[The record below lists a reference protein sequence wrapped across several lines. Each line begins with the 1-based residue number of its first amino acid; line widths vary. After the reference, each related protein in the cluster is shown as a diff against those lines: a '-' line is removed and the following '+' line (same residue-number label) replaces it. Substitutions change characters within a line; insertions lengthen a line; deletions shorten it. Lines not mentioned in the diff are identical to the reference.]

1 MPSTG
6 RTNMP
11 DDAVSLEVVGKRNKI
26 PFRDSY
32 HFCHLGGGDIWI
44 FLNHPNNFQCSTRKC
59 NWCRFG
65 YVFGDVFGDVLFY
78 YLIVYQSIIWHRFGY
93 VFGYVFGDVSSRNR
107 NQNASRIGFKY
118 GHWKSGCS
126 KLLLHCPLIP
136 SVKYH
141 GGKST
146 ALKGDMQGGGGFFC
160 RLAIGRKRRRNAA
173 LTHGARDKEREG
185 CRKWREDCEKTR
197 RGLREGGEG
206 IARWRGE
213 DCERTVRVALT
224 FG

>member
-1 MPSTG
+1 MLYSYLPMPPTG

-59 NWCRFG
+59 NWCR
-65 YVFGDVFGDVLFY
+65 
-78 YLIVYQSIIWHRFGY
+78 
-93 VFGYVFGDVSSRNR
+93 FGYVFGDVSSRNR

-224 FG
+224 YG